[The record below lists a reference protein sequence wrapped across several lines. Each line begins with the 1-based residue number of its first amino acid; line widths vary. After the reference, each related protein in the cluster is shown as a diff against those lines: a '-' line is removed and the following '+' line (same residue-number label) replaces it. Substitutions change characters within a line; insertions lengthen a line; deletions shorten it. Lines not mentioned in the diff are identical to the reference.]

1 MGSFFVPVHSRPPSS
16 CIGQLQFQDSESE
29 NLGIGDSRVPGFYV
43 PAILSFQ
50 ISKILGF
57 KSLQSLKLG
66 WVDPELRA
74 R

>member
-16 CIGQLQFQDSESE
+16 RIGQLQFQDSESE
-29 NLGIGDSRVPGFYV
+29 SLGIGDSRIPGFYV
-43 PAILSFQ
+43 PAIPSFQ

-57 KSLQSLKLG
+57 KSLQSLILG
-66 WVDPELRA
+66 WMDPKLRA